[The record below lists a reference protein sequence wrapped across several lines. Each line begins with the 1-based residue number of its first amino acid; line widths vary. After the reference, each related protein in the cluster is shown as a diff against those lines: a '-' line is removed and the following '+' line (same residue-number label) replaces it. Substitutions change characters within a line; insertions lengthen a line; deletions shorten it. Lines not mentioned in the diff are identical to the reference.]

1 MKINKLLCGFVVTL
15 FVSTADAKTNEFG
28 GGANMNKLVTAADVL
43 KNTERYT
50 GSEITLSGE
59 VVKVCKKRGCWMT
72 LKVDNG
78 EEINVKVRDG
88 DMVFPMSAI
97 GKRAYATGVLEQFE
111 LNIEKTKR
119 YLAHRAHEN
128 GEVFDESEVTEG
140 MSLVRLKPNAVT
152 ILETK

>member
-1 MKINKLLCGFVVTL
+1 MKINNLLCGLVITL
-15 FVSTADAKTNEFG
+15 LVSTADAKTIEFG
-28 GGANMNKLVTAADVL
+28 GGANMNKLVAAADVL
-43 KNTERYT
+43 KNSEQFT

-111 LNIEKTKR
+111 LGIEKTKR

-128 GEVFDESEVTEG
+128 GEAFDASKVTEG
-140 MSLVRLKPNAVT
+140 MSLVRLKPDAVT

>member
-1 MKINKLLCGFVVTL
+1 MKLQNRLLL
-15 FVSTADAKTNEFG
+15 MLALLSTISYASDTQFG
-28 GGANMNKLVTAADVL
+28 GGADMSKLVAAKDVL
-43 KNTERYT
+43 KNTEQFV
-50 GSEITLSGE
+50 GSQITLSGE

-97 GKRAYATGVLEQFE
+97 GKQAYATGVLEQFE
-111 LNIEKTKR
+111 LDIEKTKR

-128 GEVFDESEVTEG
+128 GEVFDASKVTEG
-140 MSLVRLKPNAVT
+140 MNLVRLKPDAVT
-152 ILETK
+152 ILEAQ

>member
-1 MKINKLLCGFVVTL
+1 MKIHNLLCGLGITL
-15 FVSTADAKTNEFG
+15 LVSTADAKTIEFG
-28 GGANMNKLVTAADVL
+28 GGANMNKLVAAADVL
-43 KNTERYT
+43 KNSEPFT

-111 LNIEKTKR
+111 LDIEKTKR

-128 GEVFDESEVTEG
+128 GEAFDASKVTEG
-140 MSLVRLKPNAVT
+140 MSLVRLKPDAVT
-152 ILETK
+152 ILEMQ

>member
-1 MKINKLLCGFVVTL
+1 MKKKHLFCGFIAAL
-15 FVSTADAKTNEFG
+15 LVSIVEAKTIEFG
-28 GGANMNKLVTAADVL
+28 GGADMNKLVAAADVL
-43 KNTERYT
+43 HNTEQFA
-50 GSEITLSGE
+50 GSKITLSGE

-97 GKRAYATGVLEQFE
+97 GKRAFATGVLEQFE
-111 LNIEKTKR
+111 LDLEKTKR

-128 GEVFDESEVTEG
+128 GEAFDESKITEA
-140 MSLVRLKPNAVT
+140 MNLVRLKPSAVT
-152 ILETK
+152 IQD

>member
-1 MKINKLLCGFVVTL
+1 MKINNLLCGLVITL
-15 FVSTADAKTNEFG
+15 LVSTADAKTIEFG
-28 GGANMNKLVTAADVL
+28 GGANMNKLVAAADVL
-43 KNTERYT
+43 KNSEQFT

-97 GKRAYATGVLEQFE
+97 GKRAYATGVLERFE
-111 LNIEKTKR
+111 LDIEKTKR

-128 GEVFDESEVTEG
+128 GEAFDASKVTEG
-140 MSLVRLKPNAVT
+140 MSLVRLKPDAVT

>member
-1 MKINKLLCGFVVTL
+1 MKLQNRLLL
-15 FVSTADAKTNEFG
+15 MLALLSTISYASDTQFGVGAD
-28 GGANMNKLVTAADVL
+28 MSKLVAAEDVL
-43 KNTERYT
+43 KNTEQFV
-50 GSEITLSGE
+50 GSQITLSGE

-97 GKRAYATGVLEQFE
+97 GKQAYATGVLEQFE
-111 LNIEKTKR
+111 LDIEKTKR

-128 GEVFDESEVTEG
+128 GEVFDASKVTEG
-140 MSLVRLKPNAVT
+140 MSLVRLKPDAVT
-152 ILETK
+152 ILEAQ